1 MPEKNREA
9 LALLL
14 DACGALQREDHDVIY
29 ASMIKDT
36 MKRKKPSFDESYYGY
51 RSFTHLLED
60 AGQLGIADIERDPG
74 RYQNKDVVVAGVVK
88 DSYGLSIPGTR
99 IGGGAYQIDDG
110 TGTIWVLVTEGN
122 VPAKGAQVGVK
133 GRVGSGVSWK
143 GRNYGLG
150 IYEKDR
156 RYPKR

>member
-1 MPEKNREA
+1 MRTFSRSLVIGLIAAAA
-9 LALLL
+9 LFSA
-14 DACGALQREDHDVIY
+14 ACPD
-29 ASMIKDT
+29 
-36 MKRKKPSFDESYYGY
+36 RKS
-51 RSFTHLLED
+51 
-60 AGQLGIADIERDPG
+60 IADIERDPG

-88 DSYGLSIPGTR
+88 DSYGLSIPGTN

-122 VPAKGAQVGVK
+122 VPTKGAQVGVK
-133 GRVGSGVSWK
+133 GRVGSGISWK

-156 RYPKR
+156 RYPRR